1 MWQLCPREGRVDY
14 PPLRSLDA
22 FGHNLPTR
30 LTALVGRQAETAA
43 VSAALAGGRLVTL
56 VGTGG
61 VGKTRLALQVA
72 AELVDHFDGGVWWI
86 ELASVSDSTALAGA
100 VLTAMGMPTQ
110 PGDRPVT
117 LLADQLAGR
126 STLFVLDNCEHLI
139 AAAALFVD
147 ELLTALP
154 SVACLATSREPL
166 GVHGETVWRVPSL
179 DLPDPVRQRETSWSR
194 SNGRMPVGCSSSVPA
209 RPARGGS

>member
-30 LTALVGRQAETAA
+30 LTALVGRHAETAS
-43 VSAALAGGRLVTL
+43 VTAALSGGRLVTL

-61 VGKTRLALQVA
+61 VGKTRLALHVA
-72 AELVDHFDGGVWWI
+72 ADLVDRFDGGVWWI
-86 ELASVSDSTALAGA
+86 ELAPVSDSSAVSGA
-100 VLTAMGMPTQ
+100 VLAAMRLPTQ
-110 PGDRPVT
+110 SGDRPVA

-139 AAAALFVD
+139 AAVAVFVD
-147 ELLTALP
+147 ELLTSLP
-154 SVACLATSREPL
+154 SVVVLATSREPL
-166 GVHGETVWRVPSL
+166 GVDGETVWRVPSL
-179 DLPDPVRQRETSWSR
+179 ELPIRPGTTTRWSP
-194 SNGRMPVGCSSSVPA
+194 SSGPMPVGSSSSVLAMPA
-209 RPARGGS
+209 RAGR